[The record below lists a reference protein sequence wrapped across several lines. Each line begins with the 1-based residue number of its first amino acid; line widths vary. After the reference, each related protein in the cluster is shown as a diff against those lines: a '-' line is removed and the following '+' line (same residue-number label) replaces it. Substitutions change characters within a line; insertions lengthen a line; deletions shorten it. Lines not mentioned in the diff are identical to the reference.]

1 MIFEFDP
8 SKNTLNQAK
17 HGISFEEAQ
26 SIWNDPDL
34 IILHGKK
41 KGEKRFLALGEAYS
55 VIYTVVH
62 TKRGDAIRIISAR
75 KTTQKEALYYF
86 EKRRDHD

>member
-41 KGEKRFLALGEAYS
+41 KGEKRWNIP
-55 VIYTVVH
+55 VI
-62 TKRGDAIRIISAR
+62 
-75 KTTQKEALYYF
+75 
-86 EKRRDHD
+86 